1 MKHFK
6 VTSAL
11 LAAIMCVT
19 MVMAPVAADETE
31 TPSETQA
38 TEVADEKDA
47 EDDEPEVAEDRPL
60 EADDKNDALDAVLA
74 KGKCGK
80 KVKWTLDK
88 KGTLKMSGKGDMY
101 QYVFDTTT

>member
-31 TPSETQA
+31 APSETQT
-38 TEVADEKDA
+38 TEVADEKETDPLLLKSRRNFLVIRPSGRRSLIIIQSNFVLKDA
-47 EDDEPEVAEDRPL
+47 IQHKR
-60 EADDKNDALDAVLA
+60 
-74 KGKCGK
+74 
-80 KVKWTLDK
+80 
-88 KGTLKMSGKGDMY
+88 
-101 QYVFDTTT
+101 